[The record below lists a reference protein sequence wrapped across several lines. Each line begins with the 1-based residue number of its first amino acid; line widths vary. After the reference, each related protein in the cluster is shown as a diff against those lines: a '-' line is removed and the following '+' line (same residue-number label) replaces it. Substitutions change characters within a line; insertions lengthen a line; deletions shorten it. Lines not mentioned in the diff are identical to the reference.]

1 MEIVEHLRNLMAV
14 ETMEQKNSPR
24 VVIVGS
30 GFGGLVAART
40 LARSPVKITLV
51 DRQNFHTFQPLL
63 YQVATA
69 GLSPGEIAAPIRWI
83 LRNRRNVEV
92 LMAEVQDFDLA
103 RKVVKLADGELAYD
117 YLIVAAG
124 ASHAYFG
131 HDEWEPFAPGLKT
144 IEDALELRRRVLL
157 AFELAE
163 RQAASGKEQVQLNFV
178 VVGGGPTGVELA
190 GTLAEIARRAL
201 ANEFR
206 TIDPRKTRI
215 ILLEGGPRVLP
226 AYPEDL
232 SRSAEEQLRK
242 LGVEVHTSALV
253 TNVTPGAV
261 HMGNTQLPAA
271 VTLWAAGVAA
281 SPLGK
286 KLGAPVDRAGRV
298 LVNPDLSLP
307 GHPEVFVIG
316 DLAALKDEN
325 GKWLPGVAPV
335 AMQEGKATA
344 HNIEAELDGEARK
357 NFHYFNKGNLAT
369 IGRAA
374 AVAEFGKIH
383 ISGFLA
389 WLAWLFVHVFF
400 LIGFRNR
407 IIVMVQW
414 AWSYFTYERGARLIT
429 GDTHLPGWDEMLA
442 EEMGP
447 SEVKTNVKHP
457 PKRSLDGAPCL
468 PRRDA
473 GATLRDNSAGGRLPM
488 KPSKLLPTLCGI
500 LLGAVLGPSTPSSA
514 EILKIVVNDTIHPI
528 TDEYIGRALSEAE
541 RNKDQA
547 LLIEMN
553 TPGGLLESTRNIIE
567 KILASPVPVIIYV
580 TPSGS
585 RAASAGFFILQ
596 SADVAAMAP
605 GTNTGAAHPVT
616 LGGGKM
622 DDVMKR
628 RWRMTPPL

>member
-1 MEIVEHLRNLMAV
+1 
-14 ETMEQKNSPR
+14 MEQTNNPR
-24 VVIVGS
+24 VVIVGA
-30 GFGGLVAART
+30 GFGGLVAARA
-40 LARSPVKITLV
+40 LARYPVRITLI

-103 RKVVKLADGELAYD
+103 RKVVKLADGEISYD
-117 YLIVAAG
+117 YLVVASG

-144 IEDALELRRRVLL
+144 IEDALEIRRRVLL

-163 RQAASGKEQVQLNFV
+163 RQANSEHEHVQLNFV

-201 ANEFR
+201 SNEFR

-215 ILLEGGPRVLP
+215 VLLEGGPRILP

-232 SRSAEEQLRK
+232 SRSAQEQLKR
-242 LGVEVHTSALV
+242 LGVEVHTSAMV
-253 TNVTPGAV
+253 TNVTPGTV
-261 HMGNTQLPAA
+261 HMGETQLPAA
-271 VTLWAAGVAA
+271 VILWAAGVAA

-298 LVNPDLSLP
+298 AVNPDLSLP

-316 DLAALKDEN
+316 DLATLKDEN
-325 GKWLPGVAPV
+325 GKPLPGIAPV

-344 HNIEAELDGEARK
+344 HNIGAEMRGEPRK

-389 WLAWLFVHVFF
+389 WLAWLFIHVFF

-407 IIVMVQW
+407 IIVLVQW

-429 GDTHLPGWDEMLA
+429 GDRHLPGWDELRA
-442 EEMGP
+442 D
-447 SEVKTNVKHP
+447 KTDVH
-457 PKRSLDGAPCL
+457 
-468 PRRDA
+468 
-473 GATLRDNSAGGRLPM
+473 SA
-488 KPSKLLPTLCGI
+488 
-500 LLGAVLGPSTPSSA
+500 
-514 EILKIVVNDTIHPI
+514 
-528 TDEYIGRALSEAE
+528 
-541 RNKDQA
+541 
-547 LLIEMN
+547 
-553 TPGGLLESTRNIIE
+553 
-567 KILASPVPVIIYV
+567 
-580 TPSGS
+580 
-585 RAASAGFFILQ
+585 
-596 SADVAAMAP
+596 AD
-605 GTNTGAAHPVT
+605 
-616 LGGGKM
+616 
-622 DDVMKR
+622 
-628 RWRMTPPL
+628 